1 MVKPFDFN
9 RIAEGDS
16 FCGRNDELKKLSSN
30 FILMTNTAVIAPQ
43 GWGKSS
49 LVHKAAEVASRKD
62 KDIRFCHVRL
72 SNVRSE
78 ERFYELLAL
87 GVLRA
92 VSRTR
97 EDVVA
102 NVMKYF
108 KYTRPRVSF
117 GDTSAFDFNID
128 MDWEEIRRYKDKIL
142 YLPYVVSKDLNLKL
156 VICIDDF
163 QNVAQFTESEAFMDL
178 IKDRWTGFDRVAFC
192 IAGTSTPLIDRFLKT
207 SKIFSRYGEVMNLG
221 EIGAVEIIPMIRDR
235 FADSGKYLDKE
246 NAGMIIS
253 LSEGN
258 LFYAMQLAHLSWLG
272 TGVVCSQ
279 DVVLQAR
286 ETVIDQ
292 MGLLFDNITA
302 SLTTQ
307 QLCYLHAVLAGE
319 TVISTAEVL
328 HRHHISSATSA
339 SRSKAALLEKGV
351 VCNIDGKI
359 CFADPMY
366 AYWLKNRYFVE
377 K

>member
-1 MVKPFDFN
+1 MDKPFDFN
-9 RIAEGDS
+9 QIADIDG
-16 FCGRNDELKKLSSN
+16 FCGRKDELKKLSSN
-30 FILMTNTAVIAPQ
+30 FILLTNTAVIAPQ

-49 LVHKAAEVASRKD
+49 LLHKAAEVASRKD
-62 KDIRFCHVRL
+62 NDLRFCHVKL

-78 ERFYELLAL
+78 ERFYELLVQ

-92 VSRTR
+92 VSKSQ
-97 EDVVA
+97 EDIIS
-102 NVMKYF
+102 NVKKYF
-108 KYTRPRVSF
+108 RYTHPRVSF
-117 GDTSAFDFNID
+117 GGTSALNFNID
-128 MDWEEIRRYKDKIL
+128 MDWEEIRRHKDRIL
-142 YLPYVVSKDLNLKL
+142 DLPYTVSRDMNIKL
-156 VICIDDF
+156 VICVDDF
-163 QNVAQFTESEAFMDL
+163 QNVSLFSDPESFMDL
-178 IKDRWTGFDRVAFC
+178 MKDRWTGFDKVAFC
-192 IAGTSTPLIDRFLKT
+192 MSGTSTPLTDRFFKT
-207 SKIFSRYGEVMNLG
+207 SKIFSRYGEVMNLT
-221 EIGAVEIIPMIRDR
+221 EVDATELVLMIRDR
-235 FADSGKYLDKE
+235 FADSGKYIDKD

-272 TGVVCSQ
+272 TGVVCSS

-292 MGLLFDNITA
+292 MRLVFENITA

-339 SRSKAALLEKGV
+339 SRSKAALLERGV
-351 VCNIDGKI
+351 VCSIGGKI
-359 CFADPMY
+359 CLADPMY
-366 AYWLKNRYFVE
+366 AFWLKNRYFVE